1 MSSMGNWTY
10 VYQLTVWPVT
20 FDDAAQP
27 VFGTPY
33 LLMSDWAVGGKAQTD
48 ANGIQ
53 FAPESTYYFEAAD
66 GSALIPKPKY
76 YVLRGD
82 NTATADPTTVNAE
95 IIKKV
100 GGWGM
105 EMFGAE
111 LPDWVIYT

>member
-10 VYQLTVWPVT
+10 VFQLTVWPVT
-20 FDDAAQP
+20 FDSAAQP

-33 LLMSDWAVGGKAQTD
+33 LLMGDWAEGGNAQAD

-66 GSALIPKPKY
+66 GSELIPKPKY
-76 YVLRGD
+76 YILRGD
-82 NTATADPTTVNAE
+82 NTDTADPTTVNAE

-100 GGWGM
+100 RGYGNGGFDG
-105 EMFGAE
+105 E
-111 LPDWVIYT
+111 LPDWEIYT